1 MSTNGDN
8 SLRIW
13 SLTREEEKYH
23 VSHTDEITCFA
34 ITADSLHVITGSRD
48 MSLKVWQA
56 TGGKLAQV
64 STETTIAEWKTLWM
78 LFYRCWSVT
87 PMLFWQ
93 SPFQSPIKVKW
104 YQDQKIVIW
113 LFGIYIQAKRYTRW
127 QVTWDLSLA
136 SKFQQT
142 VNNIITHFLIK
153 GFSFIIWCDGK
164 SIFFVW

>member
-23 VSHTDEITCFA
+23 VSHTDEITCFV

-64 STETTIAEWKTLWM
+64 GI
-78 LFYRCWSVT
+78 
-87 PMLFWQ
+87 
-93 SPFQSPIKVKW
+93 VKI
-104 YQDQKIVIW
+104 DFVMEN
-113 LFGIYIQAKRYTRW
+113 RRP
-127 QVTWDLSLA
+127 VVRSLM
-136 SKFQQT
+136 
-142 VNNIITHFLIK
+142 NNLLTGSGRSLGRRLNRRRLCHQ
-153 GFSFIIWCDGK
+153 
-164 SIFFVW
+164 

>member
-23 VSHTDEITCFA
+23 VSHTDEITCFV

-64 STETTIAEWKTLWM
+64 SSPCSSLNSVKIAINVHFAGVGRT
-78 LFYRCWSVT
+78 FGCRFDGRC
-87 PMLFWQ
+87 
-93 SPFQSPIKVKW
+93 
-104 YQDQKIVIW
+104 
-113 LFGIYIQAKRYTRW
+113 FGHQ
-127 QVTWDLSLA
+127 
-136 SKFQQT
+136 
-142 VNNIITHFLIK
+142 
-153 GFSFIIWCDGK
+153 
-164 SIFFVW
+164 

>member
-23 VSHTDEITCFA
+23 VSHNDEITCFV

-64 STETTIAEWKTLWM
+64 SFKNRFKWQIACKTITNTL
-78 LFYRCWSVT
+78 
-87 PMLFWQ
+87 
-93 SPFQSPIKVKW
+93 
-104 YQDQKIVIW
+104 
-113 LFGIYIQAKRYTRW
+113 
-127 QVTWDLSLA
+127 
-136 SKFQQT
+136 
-142 VNNIITHFLIK
+142 
-153 GFSFIIWCDGK
+153 
-164 SIFFVW
+164 

>member
-64 STETTIAEWKTLWM
+64 RAI
-78 LFYRCWSVT
+78 
-87 PMLFWQ
+87 
-93 SPFQSPIKVKW
+93 IKIDLLMDSHAALNHEQFVLR
-104 YQDQKIVIW
+104 YW
-113 LFGIYIQAKRYTRW
+113 LAIRMP
-127 QVTWDLSLA
+127 S
-136 SKFQQT
+136 
-142 VNNIITHFLIK
+142 
-153 GFSFIIWCDGK
+153 
-164 SIFFVW
+164 

>member
-13 SLTREEEKYH
+13 SLTREDEKYH

-64 STETTIAEWKTLWM
+64 SFKAFEIFAVMYAPKTL
-78 LFYRCWSVT
+78 F
-87 PMLFWQ
+87 
-93 SPFQSPIKVKW
+93 
-104 YQDQKIVIW
+104 
-113 LFGIYIQAKRYTRW
+113 
-127 QVTWDLSLA
+127 
-136 SKFQQT
+136 
-142 VNNIITHFLIK
+142 FLPL
-153 GFSFIIWCDGK
+153 
-164 SIFFVW
+164 

>member
-64 STETTIAEWKTLWM
+64 STETTIAE
-78 LFYRCWSVT
+78 
-87 PMLFWQ
+87 
-93 SPFQSPIKVKW
+93 
-104 YQDQKIVIW
+104 
-113 LFGIYIQAKRYTRW
+113 
-127 QVTWDLSLA
+127 
-136 SKFQQT
+136 
-142 VNNIITHFLIK
+142 
-153 GFSFIIWCDGK
+153 
-164 SIFFVW
+164 